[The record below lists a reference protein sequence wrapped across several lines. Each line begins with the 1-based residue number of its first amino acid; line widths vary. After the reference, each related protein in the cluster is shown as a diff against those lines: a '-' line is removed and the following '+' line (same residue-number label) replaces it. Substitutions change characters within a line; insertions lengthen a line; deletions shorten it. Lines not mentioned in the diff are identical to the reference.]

1 MKFLATIAFGLEGV
15 LKNEL
20 ILLGMDVKSTNMG
33 SVVYEGKIDSLVWAN
48 SCLRTPD
55 RIYWVLDE
63 FEALSFDELFENIL
77 NYPFEDIMPSNAK
90 IIVNAK
96 SYKSKVYSLRDIQK
110 ISKKAIV
117 KRFSNKKGIKY
128 MDETGEEYPILV
140 KIEKNHVYLLLDTTG
155 IPLHKRGYRR
165 DSRLA
170 PIRENFAAG
179 LILLSRW
186 FGKGVFIDPM
196 CGSGTIAIEAAL
208 IGKNIPPGINR
219 KFLFEK
225 WGILSKKDVDKNR
238 QSIKSGIKNDISLE
252 IRASDIDKTAIK
264 YAKNNAKNA
273 GVSKDIVF
281 ANRDISDLKTEFTGG
296 TVVTNM
302 PYGKRLGTEEE
313 LKNLEKM
320 VDEKILTLETYRLG
334 ILSANDRF
342 SQHKKRKVSK
352 VRKFYNARIET
363 FFYQYEPTKRW

>member
-1 MKFLATIAFGLEGV
+1 MKFLATIAYGLEGV

-33 SVVYEGKIDSLVWAN
+33 SVVYEGKMDSLIWAN

-63 FEALSFDELFENIL
+63 FDALSFDELFENIV
-77 NYPFEDIMPSNAK
+77 NYPFEDIMPSNSK

-117 KRFSNKKGIKY
+117 KRFENKRGIRF

-140 KIEKNHVYLLLDTTG
+140 KIEKDHVYLLLDTTG
-155 IPLHKRGYRR
+155 LPLHKRGYRR

-208 IGKNIPPGINR
+208 IGRNIPPGINR
-219 KFLFEK
+219 KFLFER
-225 WGILSKKDVDKNR
+225 WGIISKKEIDREREV
-238 QSIKSGIKNDISLE
+238 IKAGIKEGVPLE

-273 GVSKDIVF
+273 GVSSDIIF
-281 ANRDISDLKTEFTGG
+281 ANRDIADFKTEFTGG

-302 PYGKRLGTEEE
+302 PYGKRLGTEDE
-313 LKNLEKM
+313 LKALEKK
-320 VDEKILTLETYRLG
+320 VEEKILSLETYRLG
-334 ILSANDRF
+334 ILSANDKF
-342 SQHKKRKVSK
+342 SHNKKRRFSK
-352 VRKFYNARIET
+352 VRKFYNARIQT
-363 FFYQYEPTKRW
+363 FFYQYEPIKRW